1 MVEAPVWS
9 LFYFVEDAMAS
20 EATVG
25 EVEFLAAVDLLRK
38 LDPEEREPVIC
49 CAVEGNGASQA

>member
-1 MVEAPVWS
+1 M
-9 LFYFVEDAMAS
+9 EDAMAS